1 MGMRVGIIGDG
12 QQAYLLASEAGRL
25 GLETRILTASTSQQ
39 GTGTDLGSPGAE
51 PDDAL
56 AVESLARR
64 VDVIT
69 FATDQVPAATLCQLA
84 RLNTSGT
91 VKIAPQPE
99 LLRCL
104 ASKTAQQEWLRR
116 SGLPADPLR
125 GSQSHCWPESSTSKS
140 GHHLLSEHYLSVPV
154 IRGLDG
160 SLFNLPAVAWY
171 GADASTGANRS
182 ALPSDGTL
190 KRAEAI
196 ARMAIRRLDCNGF
209 VAVQLTVTR
218 ASIIHV
224 TELMSLPTWASLA
237 TSARHADA
245 RGYPVSPHALHLA
258 AITKQTGTAQ
268 SCVGEKVVQRMG

>member
-12 QQAYLLASEAGRL
+12 QQAQLLAREAGRL
-25 GLETRILTASTSQQ
+25 GLETRILPASTSQH
-39 GTGTDLGSPGAE
+39 GTGTAFVSPGAE
-51 PDDAL
+51 PDDAI

-69 FATDQVPAATLCQLA
+69 FATDRVPAATLRQLA
-84 RLNTSGT
+84 RLHTSGT

-104 ASKTAQQEWLRR
+104 VSKTTQQEWIRR
-116 SGLPADPLR
+116 SGLPASPLR
-125 GSQSHCWPESSTSKS
+125 DSQSNCWQESSTGKS

-154 IRGLDG
+154 IHGLDG

-171 GADASTGANRS
+171 GADASTAANGS

-196 ARMAIRRLDCNGF
+196 SRMAVRRLGCNGF

-218 ASIIHV
+218 ESTIHV
-224 TELMSLPTWASLA
+224 TELMSLSTWASLA
-237 TSARHADA
+237 TRARHADA

-258 AITKQTGTAQ
+258 AITKRIGTAQ